1 MIALA
6 VSNPHLTEQAERFR
20 QQSEALPKIQDVE
33 HISPKIKQVLGE
45 FKQALEVLYGEQL
58 ASLVLYGSVARNE
71 ATEDSD
77 VDVLVVLKGQIKA
90 TTEIRRMGNIGTKL
104 LLQYDELISVV
115 PMSQQDFF
123 YRDSPLL
130 LNIRQDG
137 IFV

>member
-58 ASLVLYGSVARNE
+58 ASLVLYGSVARDE
-71 ATEDSD
+71 ATDDSD
-77 VDVLVVLKGQIKA
+77 VDVLVVLKGKIKPA
-90 TTEIRRMGNIGTKL
+90 VETRRMGDASTQL

-115 PMSQQDFF
+115 PMSQQDFL